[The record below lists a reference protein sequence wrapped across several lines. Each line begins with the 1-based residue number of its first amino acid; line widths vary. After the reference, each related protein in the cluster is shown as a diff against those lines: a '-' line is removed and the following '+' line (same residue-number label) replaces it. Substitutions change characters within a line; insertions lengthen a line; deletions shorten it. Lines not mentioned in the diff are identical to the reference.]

1 MKVHFLR
8 DAKPIYYNIEKW
20 NVSSS
25 PLLLITGLAGS
36 GKTTFAQKFAKHHHA
51 ICISFDVLKF
61 YPESSKQSQM
71 ILDLFLKK
79 YPQIKK
85 KISIRWAKTDS
96 INSNDI
102 LFNYYCNLFFDFLIE
117 YSLQLREKIVLEG
130 IQIFARLHPSKS
142 AQMPIIIIRRSSV
155 HSFCNKIKRDY
166 FSKQIM
172 FSEVFQLLK
181 HIIVDIHIYYVK
193 QRKNLNTYIEF
204 LSILQNIKR

>member
-1 MKVHFLR
+1 MKVHLLR
-8 DAKPIYYNIEKW
+8 DAQLIYYNIEKW
-20 NVSSS
+20 DGNSS

-51 ICISFDVLKF
+51 ICVSFDVLKF
-61 YPESSKQSQM
+61 YPESSKQSQT
-71 ILDLFLKK
+71 ILDLFLIK

-85 KISIRWAKTDS
+85 RIRIRWAKTDR

-117 YSLQLREKIVLEG
+117 YSLQQKKKIVLEG
-130 IQIFARLHPSKS
+130 IQIFTRLHPSKS

-155 HSFCNKIKRDY
+155 HSFCNKTKRDY
-166 FSKQIM
+166 FSKKNTL
-172 FSEVFQLLK
+172 SNAFQLLK
-181 HIIVDIHIYYVK
+181 HIIADIHIYYVT

-204 LSILQNIKR
+204 LSIIQNEKR